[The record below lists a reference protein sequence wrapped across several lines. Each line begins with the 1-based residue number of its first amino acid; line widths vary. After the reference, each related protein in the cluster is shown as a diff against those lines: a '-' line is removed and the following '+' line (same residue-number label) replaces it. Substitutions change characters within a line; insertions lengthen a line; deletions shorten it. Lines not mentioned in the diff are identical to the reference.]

1 MKAVGLCYSA
11 LLCLSALAAGTAY
24 DLGAGIYDMTGPAV
38 EINFMG
44 YAVPG
49 QRGTGIHQRL
59 RARAFVIA
67 DENSRFAYVSVDGGM
82 GSDLVKMRVVDS
94 LNERLPGL
102 YSTENVCISGTHTHS
117 GPAGFL
123 QYTLFQITSW
133 GFVQET
139 FDAWVAGIVNAIVM
153 AHESQRPGKILV
165 GNGDLYDSN
174 INRSPTSY
182 LLNPQQERE
191 QYPEGDT
198 DKNMLLLKL
207 VGDDGELIGVIN
219 WFAVHGTSM
228 NNTNT
233 LVSGDNKGY
242 ASYLLEKKIN
252 GADSRPGMGPFVA
265 AFSSTNLGDV
275 SPNTAGPICIDTGLP
290 CDGETSSCN
299 GRCENCIASGPGKD
313 MFESTQIIGQ
323 KQFDHAVDLMS
334 AAVEEVSGP
343 VDVRHSFV
351 DMPNVNVS
359 LLDGSAAS
367 LCRPSMGYSFAAGT
381 TDGPG
386 MLKFTQGT
394 TSGNP
399 FWDKVRDF
407 LSTPTEEEIAC
418 QAPKPILFNT
428 GDMYTPY
435 QWDPDHIPLQIFRVG
450 NIFIVAP
457 PSEFTTMAGRRLRN
471 TLKKIIEDSGV
482 LQAGQKP
489 YIAIAGLSNS
499 YSSYVTTFEEFQAQR
514 YEAASTLYGPHTLD
528 GYLQEFSR
536 VMYDLV
542 HGQVTASG
550 PSPPDLTDVQ
560 ISLSVRKF
568 PFDRT
573 PHGTSFGDVVDG
585 KDALPS
591 YHTGDSVVVTFH
603 SANPRNDQ
611 RIQGTFLT
619 VEREGKL
626 GTFHT
631 IAVDGDWETKFHWTA
646 GKEDS
651 ENIGLSGVSRAQITW
666 DIPNTA
672 SPGVYRICHHGNRR
686 LSVDHEKIAPF
697 SGCSST
703 FELHA

>member
-1 MKAVGLCYSA
+1 VC
-11 LLCLSALAAGTAY
+11 AY
-24 DLGAGIYDMTGPAV
+24 HLGAGIYDMTGPSV

-67 DENSRFAYVSVDGGM
+67 DGESRFAYVSVDGGM
-82 GSDLVKMRVVDS
+82 GSDLVKMRVVDAV
-94 LNERLPGL
+94 NERLPGL
-102 YSTENVCISGTHTHS
+102 YSTENICISGTHTHS

-133 GFVQET
+133 GFVEET
-139 FDAWVAGIVNAIVM
+139 FDAWVEGITNAIVA
-153 AHESQRPGKILV
+153 AHESQRSGKILV
-165 GNGDLYDSN
+165 ANGLLEGAN

-182 LLNPQQERE
+182 LQNPQEERD

-207 VGDDGELIGVIN
+207 VADDGELIGVVN

-233 LVSGDNKGY
+233 LTSGDNKGY
-242 ASYLLEKKIN
+242 ASYLLEKEIN
-252 GADSRPGMGPFVA
+252 GAQSAPGMGPFVA
-265 AFSSTNLGDV
+265 AFGSTNLGDV
-275 SPNTAGPICIDTGLP
+275 SPNTAGPVCIDTGEP

-323 KQFDHAVDLMS
+323 KQFEHAMDLMEQ
-334 AAVEEVSGP
+334 AAEEVSGP
-343 VDVRHSFV
+343 VGVRHSFV
-351 DMPNVNVS
+351 DMPNLNVTLADQS
-359 LLDGSAAS
+359 SVT

-435 QWDPDHIPLQIFRVG
+435 QWDPDHLPLQVLRVG
-450 NIFIVAP
+450 QVFIVAP
-457 PSEFTTMAGRRLRN
+457 PSEFTTMSGRRLRSAL
-471 TLKKIIEDSGV
+471 TKVIEESGA
-482 LQAGQKP
+482 LAEGQKP

-499 YSSYVTTFEEFQAQR
+499 YSSYVTTYEEFQAQR
-514 YEAASTLYGPHTLD
+514 YEAASTLYGPHTLEA
-528 GYLQEFSR
+528 YQQEFAR
-536 VMYDLV
+536 ITKDLV
-542 HGQVTASG
+542 TGQETSSG
-550 PSPPDLTDVQ
+550 PAPPDLTDVQ

-568 PFDRT
+568 PFDHT
-573 PHGTSFGDVVDG
+573 PRGTSFGDVVEG
-585 KDALPS
+585 LDALPS
-591 YHTGDSVVVTFH
+591 YHHGDSAVVTFH
-603 SANPRNDQ
+603 SANPRNDK
-611 RIQGTFLT
+611 RVQGTYLT
-619 VEREGKL
+619 VEKEGRL
-626 GTFHT
+626 GAFHT
-631 IAVDGDWETKFHWTA
+631 VAVDGDWETKFHWSA
-646 GKEDS
+646 GKEDP

-666 DIPNTA
+666 DIPDSA
-672 SPGVYRICHHGNRR
+672 APGTYRICHHGNRR
-686 LSVDHEKIAPF
+686 TAADHDKVVPF

-703 FELHA
+703 FEVEA